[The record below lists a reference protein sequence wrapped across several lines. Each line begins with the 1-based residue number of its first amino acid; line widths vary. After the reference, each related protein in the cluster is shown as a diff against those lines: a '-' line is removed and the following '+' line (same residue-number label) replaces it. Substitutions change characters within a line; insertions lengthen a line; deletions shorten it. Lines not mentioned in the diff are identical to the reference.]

1 LTGKIEFKVKEA
13 LTQERGSEGLKK
25 RNKKGNKA
33 KKFNLD

>member
-25 RNKKGNKA
+25 KTKREIKQRN
-33 KKFNLD
+33 LI